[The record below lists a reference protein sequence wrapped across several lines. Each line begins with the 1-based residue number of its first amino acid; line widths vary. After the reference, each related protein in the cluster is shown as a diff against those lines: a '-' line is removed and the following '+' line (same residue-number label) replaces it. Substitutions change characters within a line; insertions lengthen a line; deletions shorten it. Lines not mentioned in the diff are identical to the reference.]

1 MTESGSFA
9 GLLLAWYDLNKRSL
23 PWRGSKDPYRIW
35 ISEIIFQQTRIG
47 QGTSYY
53 LRFIDLF
60 PDIQSLAEADEDQVL
75 GAWQGLGYYSRARN
89 LLYTARLIMEKHAGV
104 FPVDFHEIA
113 ASKGVGNYTASCIA
127 SICYGQVEAA
137 VDGNVYRVL
146 SRMYADFTPVNSGPA
161 RKRFRAFAQ
170 DLIDPERPG
179 DFNEAMMDLG
189 SMLCTP
195 RSPKCNQCPVR
206 ESCKAFALGVQTEL
220 PVKTLSQKRSLR
232 EINYLLVESAGQLL
246 IKKRKGPGIWQGLY
260 DLPESLGRNE
270 DLIKKI
276 MHPLSHVD
284 LSISF
289 YKPREDA
296 VRLAEEP
303 ECIWIPKEKISQY
316 PFPKPLA
323 DFLSEEL

>member
-1 MTESGSFA
+1 MTETGSFA

-23 PWRGSKDPYRIW
+23 PWRGSKDPYKIW

-60 PDIQSLAEADEDQVL
+60 PDIQSLAEATENQVL
-75 GAWQGLGYYSRARN
+75 SAWQGLGYYSRARN
-89 LLYTARLIMEKHAGV
+89 LLYSARLIMEKHGGI
-104 FPVDFHEIA
+104 FPVFFDEISA
-113 ASKGVGNYTASCIA
+113 LKGVGDYTASCIA
-127 SICYGQVEAA
+127 SICYKQVEAA

-146 SRMYADFTPVNSGPA
+146 SRMCADYTPINTGPA
-161 RKRFRAFAQ
+161 RKRFRTFAQ
-170 DLIDPERPG
+170 NLIDPERPG

-189 SMLCTP
+189 SMICTP
-195 RSPKCNQCPVR
+195 RSPKCSICPV
-206 ESCKAFALGVQTEL
+206 SALCKAFALEVQAEL
-220 PVKTLSQKRSLR
+220 PVKTPSRKRSVR
-232 EINYLLVESAGQLL
+232 EIDYLLVESAGQLL
-246 IKKRKGPGIWQGLY
+246 IKKRMGTGIWQGLY
-260 DLPESLGRNE
+260 DLPESRGRNE

-276 MHPLSHVD
+276 LHPLSHVD

-289 YKPREDA
+289 YKPSEEA
-296 VRLAEEP
+296 LRLAEEP

>member
-9 GLLLAWYDLNKRSL
+9 GQLLAWYDLNKRSL
-23 PWRGSKDPYRIW
+23 PWRGSKDPYKIW
-35 ISEIIFQQTRIG
+35 ISEIIFQQTRIE

-60 PDIQSLAEADEDQVL
+60 PDIQSLAEASEDQVL

-89 LLYTARLIMEKHAGV
+89 LLYTARLIMEKQAGI
-104 FPVDFHEIA
+104 FPVDFDEISA
-113 ASKGVGNYTASCIA
+113 LKGVGDYTASCIA

-146 SRMYADFTPVNSGPA
+146 SRMYADYTPINSGPA
-161 RKRFRAFAQ
+161 RKRFRAFSQ
-170 DLIDPERPG
+170 GLIDPERPG

-189 SMLCTP
+189 SLLCMP
-195 RSPKCNQCPVR
+195 RSPKCSICPVSA
-206 ESCKAFALGVQTEL
+206 SCKAYALGVQAEL
-220 PVKTLSQKRSLR
+220 PVKNASRKRSIR
-232 EINYLLVESAGQLL
+232 EIDYLLIESAGRVL
-246 IKKRKGPGIWQGLY
+246 IKKRTGTGIWQGLY
-260 DLPESLGRNE
+260 DLPESRGRDA

-276 MHPLSHVD
+276 IHPLSHVD

-289 YKPREDA
+289 YKPREVA
-296 VRLAEEP
+296 VRLVEEP